1 MDAGNS
7 AVCQGPVGSA
17 RWRTVEL
24 PSSWPTELPG
34 GGQVFCAGWYE
45 DAATGGLGSRGRAHR
60 PPLAA
65 SGRGLGE
72 MLYQIIQT

>member
-1 MDAGNS
+1 M
-7 AVCQGPVGSA
+7 
-17 RWRTVEL
+17 
-24 PSSWPTELPG
+24 
-34 GGQVFCAGWYE
+34 FCAGWYE
-45 DAATGGLGSRGRAHR
+45 DAATGGLGSRSRAHR

>member
-1 MDAGNS
+1 M
-7 AVCQGPVGSA
+7 
-17 RWRTVEL
+17 
-24 PSSWPTELPG
+24 
-34 GGQVFCAGWYE
+34 FCAGWYE